1 MELVELS
8 NQEVNEL
15 LEEFYSYFE
24 NGYKFEEFLKVY
36 LEKIGLDEI
45 EVTQKSRDGGID
57 LKAIKNGIDELSDL
71 DAVKYFIQAKRYKP
85 SSNVPIANVREL
97 RGVMPTGYKGV
108 LITTGKFSK
117 DAYEFAKDSGDRPI
131 ILIDGK
137 TLVESCID
145 KGLGFKVKPVFS
157 KENLDYLMK
166 KEVKKDMT
174 VNTAVTENTEEFIR
188 KIVAKNDI
196 RSRILSIPASIY
208 EKLDLAKEKH
218 TIEFSPNEVLSLKLN
233 KDRKYF
239 GGITE
244 VYKKFGLIDEGNI
257 FVSKMSLWAMDGDR
271 IKVRFE

>member
-8 NQEVNEL
+8 NQEINEL

-24 NGYKFEEFLKVY
+24 NGYKFEEFLKIY

-71 DAVKYFIQAKRYKP
+71 DVVKYYIQAKRYKP
-85 SSNVPIANVREL
+85 SSSVPIANVREL

-117 DAYEFAKDSGDRPI
+117 DAYEFSKDSSDRPI

-166 KEVKKDMT
+166 KEGKKE
-174 VNTAVTENTEEFIR
+174 VSLNTIEDSEEYIR
-188 KIVAKNDI
+188 KIVSKNDI
-196 RSRILSIPASIY
+196 RSRILSIPTSIY
-208 EKLDLAKEKH
+208 EKLDLTKEKH
-218 TIEFSPNEVLSLKLN
+218 FIEFNPNEVLSLKLN

-244 VYKKFGLIDEGNI
+244 MYKKYGLIDEGNI
-257 FVSKMSLWAMDGDR
+257 FISKMSLWTIYGDR
-271 IKVRFE
+271 IKVKFE

>member
-1 MELVELS
+1 MELVELN

-24 NGYKFEEFLKVY
+24 NGYKFEEFLKIY

-71 DAVKYFIQAKRYKP
+71 DAVKYYIQAKRYKP
-85 SSNVPIANVREL
+85 SSSVPIANVREL
-97 RGVMPTGYKGV
+97 RGVMTTGYKGV

-137 TLVESCID
+137 TLIESCID

-166 KEVKKDMT
+166 KEVKKNMT
-174 VNTAVTENTEEFIR
+174 LNTAVTENTEEFIR
-188 KIVAKNDI
+188 KVVTKNDI
-196 RSRILSIPASIY
+196 RSRILSIPTSIY
-208 EKLDLAKEKH
+208 EKLDLTKEKH
-218 TIEFSPNEVLSLKLN
+218 IIEFSPNEVLSLKLN

-244 VYKKFGLIDEGNI
+244 IYKKYGLIDEGNI
-257 FVSKMSLWAMDGDR
+257 CVSKMSLWAIHGDK
-271 IKVRFE
+271 IKIRFE